1 MLSAVNQYLNAYSR
15 EISDSIF
22 DPDRIFTNPNVDY
35 MLEIYNTD
43 SDSDVYVGNEV
54 DEDGIYIPAKKTS
67 SEPSVTEPAE
77 TENIGAE
84 ETEPI
89 ETEETDSEETEPLET
104 EPSETEPDGNN
115 DNEEFDE

>member
-1 MLSAVNQYLNAYSR
+1 MIISFLLLVNPMLNLVLFWCYTICFFELLR
-15 EISDSIF
+15 K
-22 DPDRIFTNPNVDY
+22 V
-35 MLEIYNTD
+35 TD
-43 SDSDVYVGNEV
+43 GGNIQHVGNEV
-54 DEDGIYIPAKKTS
+54 DEDGIYIPAKKTNS
-67 SEPSVTEPAE
+67 QPSVSEPAE

-84 ETEPI
+84 ETEPVETE